1 MFFRKKK
8 TQTRIP
14 VRRMVVLA
22 RQAADGVITYAK
34 SCHPNE
40 GILIL
45 QGKHKENTTFIT
57 GLVIPPF
64 STHGLF
70 IQDFQVMSFLL
81 ISHILELYILILA
94 DL

>member
-14 VRRMVVLA
+14 VRRIVVLA

-45 QGKHKENTTFIT
+45 QGKH
-57 GLVIPPF
+57 
-64 STHGLF
+64 
-70 IQDFQVMSFLL
+70 
-81 ISHILELYILILA
+81 
-94 DL
+94 

>member
-14 VRRMVVLA
+14 VRRIVVLA

-45 QGKHKENTTFIT
+45 QGKKVFISIADCMDIDKMSNTYKAAKTRR
-57 GLVIPPF
+57 PRRP
-64 STHGLF
+64 
-70 IQDFQVMSFLL
+70 Q
-81 ISHILELYILILA
+81 
-94 DL
+94 